1 MSVRSAIGGKR
12 VLETV
17 WDTGNYIGKRN
28 KNKQSW
34 LLGK

>member
-17 WDTGNYIGKRN
+17 WGNSDYISRRN